1 MLTLIAAAATQAA
14 TIAVPPAPPP
24 PPRSSTHL
32 AAPVVQT
39 PPFRPHL
46 VDYDGATA
54 QCGGRI
60 VAPLAAVAPF
70 TQVARIGIEPPRA
83 YEMGFTIGEDG
94 RPLGITQRVAA
105 SGPRGYVPGNDLAPA
120 LSLWRFPASAAGAA
134 CTMIFTPRSVPLD
147 RAAPADLYRV
157 AALRMTNPSE
167 FETVMRH
174 IRQSGDCAGP
184 GRPRMLL
191 RAFIDNRR
199 IPQTPGVPSFAV
211 ASFDV
216 DADGVPR
223 NPGIVASD
231 GNRVLEGAASDA
243 AGRSRYVGNAPRTHC
258 TIPFRRAAT
267 DPVPAPSMPP
277 KSEYPAG
284 NCPDTIRWARPLT
297 QQFPDAFRRRAIEG
311 WAIVRYDLAP
321 WGATGAVTVLA
332 SEPAAEFGE
341 HARRMIIAAS
351 AEPAPSGAQGCIARV
366 QYRMAGA
373 DDGDDDAP
381 GF

>member
-1 MLTLIAAAATQAA
+1 MLTLLAAAAQTA
-14 TIAVPPAPPP
+14 TIAVPPPA
-24 PPRSSTHL
+24 PPRSPTHL

-39 PPFRPHL
+39 PPYRPHL
-46 VDYDGATA
+46 VDYEGATA
-54 QCGGRI
+54 QCGGQI
-60 VAPLAAVAPF
+60 VTPLAAVAPF
-70 TQVARIGIEPPRA
+70 TQVARLGVDAARS
-83 YEMGFTIGEDG
+83 YEMGFTVGDDG

-105 SGPRGYVPGNDLAPA
+105 SGGKGYVQGTDLAPA

-134 CTMIFTPRSVPLD
+134 CTMTFAARSVPLD

-157 AALRMTNPSE
+157 ATLRMVNQSE
-167 FETVMRH
+167 FQTVMQQ
-174 IRQSGDCAGP
+174 IRKSGDCAGP

-191 RAFIDNRR
+191 RAFIDDRG
-199 IPQTPGVPSFAV
+199 IPQTPGVPSYAV

-216 DADGVPR
+216 DADGVPQ

-231 GNRVLEGAASDA
+231 GNRVLEAAASDA
-243 AGRSRYVGNAPRTHC
+243 AARGRYVGNAPRTRC

-267 DPVPAPSMPP
+267 APVPAPPMPP
-277 KSEYPAG
+277 KAAYPEGRCAE
-284 NCPDTIRWARPLT
+284 PVRWARPLNLE
-297 QQFPDAFRRRAIEG
+297 FPDAFRRRAIQG

-341 HARRMIIAAS
+341 QARRMIIAAR
-351 AEPAPSGAQGCIARV
+351 AEASSSGAQGCIARV
-366 QYRMAGA
+366 RYRMAGT
-373 DDGDDDAP
+373 DDGDDAP

>member
-1 MLTLIAAAATQAA
+1 MLMLLAAAAQTA
-14 TIAVPPAPPP
+14 TIAVPSPP
-24 PPRSSTHL
+24 PPRSPTHL
-32 AAPVVQT
+32 AAPSVVHLEARQ
-39 PPFRPHL
+39 HL
-46 VDYDGATA
+46 VDYEGATA
-54 QCGGRI
+54 QCGGRV

-70 TQVARIGIEPPRA
+70 TQVARIGIDPPRA
-83 YEMGFTIGEDG
+83 YEMTFTIGDDG

-105 SGPRGYVPGNDLAPA
+105 SGPRGYVPGTDLAPA

-134 CTMIFTPRSVPLD
+134 CTMTFTGRSVPFD

-157 AALRMTNPSE
+157 AALRMANPSE
-167 FETVMRH
+167 FQMVMQQ
-174 IRQSGDCAGP
+174 IRKSGDCAGA

-191 RAFIDNRR
+191 RAFIDDRR
-199 IPQTPGVPSFAV
+199 IPQTPGVPSYAV

-216 DADGVPR
+216 DADGVPH

-231 GNRVLEGAASDA
+231 GNRVLEAAASDA
-243 AGRSRYVGNAPRTHC
+243 AGRSRYVGNAPRTRC
-258 TIPFRRAAT
+258 TIPFVRGAV
-267 DPVPAPSMPP
+267 DPVPAPPMPP
-277 KSEYPAG
+277 KSDYPAG
-284 NCPDTIRWARPLT
+284 TCPEVIRWARPLT

-341 HARRMIIAAS
+341 QARRMIIAAS

-366 QYRMAGA
+366 HYRMTGT
-373 DDGDDDAP
+373 DDGGDDAP
-381 GF
+381 AF